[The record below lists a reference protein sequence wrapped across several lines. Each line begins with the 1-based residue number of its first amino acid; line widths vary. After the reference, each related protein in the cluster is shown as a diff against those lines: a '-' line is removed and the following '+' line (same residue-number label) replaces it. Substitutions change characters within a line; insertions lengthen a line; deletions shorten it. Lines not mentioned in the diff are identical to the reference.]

1 MAIGNWFVIKI
12 YRMES
17 QYIVT
22 RKVKTPKDIIK
33 KLIYKTNEEIIS
45 TSALQDHLSSKISI
59 LQEKKYSI

>member
-1 MAIGNWFVIKI
+1 
-12 YRMES
+12 MES